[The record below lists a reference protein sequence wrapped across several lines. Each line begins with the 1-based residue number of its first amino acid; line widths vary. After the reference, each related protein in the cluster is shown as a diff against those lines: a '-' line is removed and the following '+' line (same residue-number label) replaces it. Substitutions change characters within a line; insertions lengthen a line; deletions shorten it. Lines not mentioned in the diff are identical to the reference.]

1 MNADLIHEYY
11 HISGVAAVLREY
23 MKEVRIDGW
32 RKDVPNTYLNY
43 SLMFILQFTAN
54 PKPVPFPPVLDELLE
69 VLSKLTDWIS
79 GEFYQKSRANMLRV
93 AQVT

>member
-1 MNADLIHEYY
+1 M
-11 HISGVAAVLREY
+11 
-23 MKEVRIDGW
+23 
-32 RKDVPNTYLNY
+32 DVSNTYLNY
-43 SLMFILQFTAN
+43 LLMLILQFTAD

-93 AQVT
+93 AQVR

>member
-1 MNADLIHEYY
+1 M
-11 HISGVAAVLREY
+11 
-23 MKEVRIDGW
+23 DGW
-32 RKDVPNTYLNY
+32 MNGWINGWMDRKMDGWIEKWMDGMDVPNTYLDY
-43 SLMFILQFTAN
+43 LSMFVLQFTAD

-69 VLSKLTDWIS
+69 VLSKLNDWIS